1 MKSGVG
7 ASFDR
12 LCFTSEKLGCGMG
25 NTSELQVDD
34 GRDEREGDGE
44 FVRESD
50 PDDDVDDESEW
61 ENNDRPR
68 LDNLVEQLEFERP
81 IGKRVIGMSEDSRR

>member
-12 LCFTSEKLGCGMG
+12 LCFTSEKPECGMG
-25 NTSELQVDD
+25 NTSELPVDD
-34 GRDEREGDGE
+34 GRDKREGDGE

-50 PDDDVDDESEW
+50 PDDDVDDESEC

-68 LDNLVEQLEFERP
+68 LDNLVERLEFERP
-81 IGKRVIGMSEDSRR
+81 TGKRVMGRSEDSRR